1 MRDEFRSFC
10 LNATIILKKASIF
23 FISHVGLCILVASYA
38 VMGAFMFRSIEYPE
52 ELKFQGH
59 IRNDTWTVVTELY
72 DFIQNSDVIEE
83 REVKKKAHELLKK
96 FEIQLV
102 NAVNFEG
109 YDEKDDDIT
118 PTYQWTF
125 SGALL
130 FSITVFT
137 TIGYGHICPKTPLGR
152 GMTIIYAMIGIPL
165 MLLCL
170 ANIAESLAQIFTFIY
185 FKVCCAYCRWQQRR
199 RRIKRSA
206 LSLRYHP
213 NAPINLKRAHS
224 GGRSGSSGRYNNL
237 KRNASLKRK
246 GTNQFSM
253 YSDTKSIRS
262 IRSLSK
268 YDRDHF
274 DSKSL
279 TYKRTISRS
288 PNPIISRSTINH
300 KRHHRGHGLIH
311 MDSINS
317 PPIDYVEHGGIRVSN
332 VNIYE
337 KKKRRDIPT
346 SRSNTF
352 KGHPLKGGLPVRYL
366 NHSEDDKAT
375 IIEMKS
381 GYDKQKFIKRKHDNS
396 DVEKGGKLPQIT
408 VSDNE
413 KEETSCQLTYSDDD
427 EYGDQEHRYLQSGT
441 DMTHEEERYSL
452 GIGSGSHIPL
462 RQSDSIHSRR
472 RDNDSRSYKSERS
485 DDLSIRS
492 FRRNGRKEKMP
503 VSVGIVTVI
512 VFIAGGAILFA
523 VWEDWNL
530 FDGAYYSFIT
540 LSTIG
545 FGDIVPGQSLDEGSQ
560 EKLIVCAFYLL
571 FGMALIAMCFKLM
584 QQDILDKARWIGK
597 RIGIIVKE
605 DSFESESE
613 FGDSMILEE
622 DDDELSEKIELDKRT
637 VSSESS
643 KRDDEELHIKEY
655 SKIHRQMYR

>member
-10 LNATIILKKASIF
+10 LNATIFLKKASIF

-59 IRNDTWTVVTELY
+59 IRNDTWAVVSELY

-83 REVKKKAHELLKK
+83 KEVKRKANELLKK
-96 FEIQLV
+96 YEIQLV

-152 GMTIIYAMIGIPL
+152 GMTMLYAMIGIPL

-185 FKVCCAYCRWQQRR
+185 FKICCAYCRWQQKR

-206 LSLRYHP
+206 LSFRYHP

-246 GTNQFSM
+246 AANQYSGQ
-253 YSDTKSIRS
+253 SDTKSIRS
-262 IRSLSK
+262 MRSISK
-268 YDRDHF
+268 YDKDHF

-279 TYKRTISRS
+279 TYKRTSSRS
-288 PNPIISRSTINH
+288 PNAPLSRSSTNQ
-300 KRHHRGHGLIH
+300 RRQHRGHPLNH

-317 PPIDYVEHGGIRVSN
+317 PPIDYQEHGGIRVSN
-332 VNIYE
+332 VSIYE
-337 KKKRRDIPT
+337 KKKRRNLSD
-346 SRSNTF
+346 SRGGTF

-366 NHSEDDKAT
+366 NHAEDDKAT

-381 GYDKQKFIKRKHDNS
+381 GYDKQKFLKRNRDN
-396 DVEKGGKLPQIT
+396 DLERAGKLPQIT

-413 KEETSCQLTYSDDD
+413 KEETSCQLTYSED
-427 EYGDQEHRYLQSGT
+427 EDYGDHDHRYLPSNI
-441 DMTHEEERYSL
+441 DMVPEEERHSL
-452 GIGSGSHIPL
+452 GVGSGSHVPM
-462 RQSDSIHSRR
+462 RHGDSMYSRR

-485 DDLSIRS
+485 DELSIRS
-492 FRRNGRKEKMP
+492 LRRNGRKEKMP

-512 VFIAGGAILFA
+512 LFIAGGAILFA

-605 DSFESESE
+605 DSSDSESE

-643 KRDDEELHIKEY
+643 KRDEEEMHIKEY
-655 SKIHRQMYR
+655 NRIHRHMYR